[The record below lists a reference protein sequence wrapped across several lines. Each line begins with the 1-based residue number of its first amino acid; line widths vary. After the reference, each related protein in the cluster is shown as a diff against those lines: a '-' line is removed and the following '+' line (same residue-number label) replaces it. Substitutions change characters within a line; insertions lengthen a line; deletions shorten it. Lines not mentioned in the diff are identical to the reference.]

1 MMKKDLVYRMEKFV
15 NGSSFMTISD
25 YASFMNFSITSAK
38 RKLYGLERVEGK
50 YYFIP
55 DIADMMIRRVEI

>member
-15 NGSSFMTISD
+15 NGSSFMTLSD
-25 YASFMNFSITSAK
+25 YASFMNFSISSAQ
-38 RKLYGLERVEGK
+38 RRLYGLERVDGK

-55 DIADMMIRRVEI
+55 DIAEMMIRRVEI